1 MPPKQ
6 IMKRGTFCTALTV
19 PRHKLSLLAGWFL
32 RPARIFDGL
41 PGAKNIILGEL
52 TKMVHRIFPDD
63 DILVKPMMTMPVIN
77 TGASKHEKEQ
87 ISRTVQEKFEEAEMW
102 LISD

>member
-1 MPPKQ
+1 
-6 IMKRGTFCTALTV
+6 MKRGTFCTALTV

>member
-1 MPPKQ
+1 
-6 IMKRGTFCTALTV
+6 MKRGTFCTALTV

-52 TKMVHRIFPDD
+52 TKMVHRILPDD
-63 DILVKPMMTMPVIN
+63 DIRVKPMMAMPVIN
-77 TGASKHEKEQ
+77 TDASKHEKEQ

>member
-1 MPPKQ
+1 
-6 IMKRGTFCTALTV
+6 MKRGTFCTALTV

-63 DILVKPMMTMPVIN
+63 DIRVKPMMTMPVIN